1 MRRGGAGPCGVAGR
15 PGRGTRRKKGG
26 FGGFPPSVRK
36 VRRNGGADSL
46 LPAGSV
52 GQLARF
58 SVRFARAVPAF
69 SASSRQLASGASSQ
83 APEGRGGRRP
93 ELSSLSRREAERVGR
108 AGSPQAV
115 RRTKRRRRA
124 APVRASCAAGEVA
137 ASVSSCCQA
146 PEGRGGSARAPALAD
161 AGVRAERAAKRRRRA
176 EAGGRSCRASLDVR
190 RSGSAVPGRRRRSAG
205 PSAGGAQP
213 RCGRAAPPV
222 RLRRA
227 CRAAAKPRRGAEAP
241 PGRQP

>member
-124 APVRASCAAGEVA
+124 APVRASCAAGESA
-137 ASVSSCCQA
+137 ASVASGCQA
-146 PEGRGGSARAPALAD
+146 PEGRGGAAQ
-161 AGVRAERAAKRRRRA
+161 GVSPRRSRRRAERAARGSPHRA
-176 EAGGRSCRASLDVR
+176 ARPV
-190 RSGSAVPGRRRRSAG
+190 VGRRRVTTGREKPRALCPTAG
-205 PSAGGAQP
+205 LPTSDGFRQCGGASKP
-213 RCGRAAPPV
+213 PPV
-222 RLRRA
+222 
-227 CRAAAKPRRGAEAP
+227 
-241 PGRQP
+241 